1 MAESIDQTFPHL
13 SEFVMTHGWIEIGQ
27 DDFSRSFVRAL
38 DIGGMLWEGRQ
49 TYASL
54 DEALRELDTALG
66 EWMRENLGDG

>member
-38 DIGGMLWEGRQ
+38 DIGGMLWEGRE
-49 TYASL
+49 TYTTL

-66 EWMRENLGDG
+66 EWMKENLGDG